1 MIKSQSDSQMYTI
14 VQTKPEVSR
23 QLCRIGSNQL
33 PLLAQVLVV
42 DIPGLAVLQPE
53 KREVHSR
60 EGGELEVGE
69 WMVRKKLKLYKNL
82 KATLESCRSP
92 SLPAPSCSPLL

>member
-1 MIKSQSDSQMYTI
+1 MYI
-14 VQTKPEVSR
+14 SSIIEPEVSR
-23 QLCRIGSNQL
+23 QLGRIGSDQL

-42 DIPGLAVLQPE
+42 DVPGLAVLQPE

-69 WMVRKKLKLYKNL
+69 WLVREKLKLYKNL
-82 KATLESCRSP
+82 KAT
-92 SLPAPSCSPLL
+92 